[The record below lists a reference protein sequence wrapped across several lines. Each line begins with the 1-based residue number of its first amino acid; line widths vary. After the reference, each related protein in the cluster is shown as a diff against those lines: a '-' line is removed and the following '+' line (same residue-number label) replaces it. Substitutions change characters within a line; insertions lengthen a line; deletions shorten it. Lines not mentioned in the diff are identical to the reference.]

1 MVCVVISVTEQSLQN
16 VHFVVE
22 NCMVGK
28 AIVLSMW
35 QVLFIHYAF
44 CGSVTLF
51 TAVNPFFEVFPTH
64 VVVEW

>member
-28 AIVLSMW
+28 AIVLSM
-35 QVLFIHYAF
+35 
-44 CGSVTLF
+44 
-51 TAVNPFFEVFPTH
+51 
-64 VVVEW
+64 